1 MLKEKLKQLRNANNL
16 TQEELALKC
25 GVSLQSIKRYESE
38 QKSNITLDTLEK
50 LANALNTDLHFFTS
64 THRKVEDVVMVPYIK
79 DVKAHIRRDKIDDD
93 NSNMTFLPQSKSFL
107 KRHFGIVST
116 EHLGL
121 LQAMGNSMEPL
132 IKEGDLLLFQ
142 NDGSCY
148 EGAVYVIDLG
158 GEYYVKRISKRP
170 EVSLISDNPAYKPI
184 ILQSLEEIIILGRV
198 VGVLHTFNL

>member
-38 QKSNITLDTLEK
+38 QRSNITLDTLEK

-64 THRKVEDVVMVPYIK
+64 THKEVEDVVMVPYIK
-79 DVKAHIRRDKIDDD
+79 DIKVHATRNKNQDEGVV
-93 NSNMTFLPQSKSFL
+93 FLPQSKTFL
-107 KRHFGIVST
+107 KRHFGITSID
-116 EHLGL
+116 HLGL
-121 LQAMGNSMEPL
+121 LQAAGNAMEPL

-148 EGAVYVIDLG
+148 EGAIYVVNLD
-158 GEYYVKRISKRP
+158 GEYYVKRLSKRP
-170 EVSLISDNPAYKPI
+170 EVSLISDNPIYKPI
-184 ILQSLEEIIILGRV
+184 RLQSLEDIAILGRV
-198 VGVLHTFNL
+198 VGVLHTRSL

>member
-38 QKSNITLDTLEK
+38 QRSNITLDTLEK

-64 THRKVEDVVMVPYIK
+64 THKEVEDVVMVPYIK
-79 DVKAHIRRDKIDDD
+79 DIKVHATRNKNQDEGVV
-93 NSNMTFLPQSKSFL
+93 FLPQSKTFL
-107 KRHFGIVST
+107 KRHFGITSID
-116 EHLGL
+116 HLGL
-121 LQAMGNSMEPL
+121 LQAAGNAMEPL

-148 EGAVYVIDLG
+148 EGAIYVVNLD
-158 GEYYVKRISKRP
+158 GEYYVKRLSKRP
-170 EVSLISDNPAYKPI
+170 EVSLISDNPIYKPI
-184 ILQSLEEIIILGRV
+184 RLQSLEDIAILGRV
-198 VGVLHTFNL
+198 VGVLHTHSL

>member
-64 THRKVEDVVMVPYIK
+64 THREVEDVVMVPYIK
-79 DVKAHIRRDKIDDD
+79 DIKTHAPKDANHND
-93 NSNMTFLPQSKSFL
+93 NMVFLPQSKSFL
-107 KRHFGIVST
+107 KKHFGITST

-148 EGAVYVIDLG
+148 EGAVYVVNLD
-158 GEYYVKRISKRP
+158 GEYYVKRLSKRP
-170 EVSLISDNPAYKPI
+170 EVCLISDNAVYKPI
-184 ILQSLEEIIILGRV
+184 RLGSLEEIVILGRV
-198 VGVLHTFNL
+198 VGVLHTSGL

>member
-64 THRKVEDVVMVPYIK
+64 THREVEDVVMVPYVK
-79 DVKAHIRRDKIDDD
+79 DSKTYSPQENRDD
-93 NSNMTFLPQSKSFL
+93 NTVFLPQSKTFL
-107 KRHFGIVST
+107 KRHFGITST

-121 LQAMGNSMEPL
+121 LQAVGNSMEPL

-142 NDGSCY
+142 NDESCY
-148 EGAVYVIDLG
+148 EGAIYVVNLD
-158 GEYYVKRISKRP
+158 GEYYVRRLCKRP
-170 EVSLISDNPAYKPI
+170 EVCLISDNSIYRPI
-184 ILQSLEEIIILGRV
+184 HLQSLDDITILGRV
-198 VGVLHTFNL
+198 IGVLHTFSF